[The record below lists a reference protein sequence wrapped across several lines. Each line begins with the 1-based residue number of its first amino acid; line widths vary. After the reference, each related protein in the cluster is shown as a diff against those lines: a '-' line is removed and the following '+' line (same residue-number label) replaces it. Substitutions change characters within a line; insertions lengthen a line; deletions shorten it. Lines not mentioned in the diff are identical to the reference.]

1 MGHEAVGSSAVVSSD
16 SKRRIVLVG
25 NPNSGKSVLFNAL
38 TGLYVDVSNYP
49 GTTLDISSS
58 EIEQGLL
65 IDTPGVYGISSF
77 NDEERIARDI
87 ILSADVVI
95 NVVNS
100 MHLERDLFLTQQV
113 IDAGIPIVVALNM
126 MDEAEKRGMEIDVPG
141 LSRLLGVPVV
151 PTIGVKKI
159 GVSKVL
165 ERVTDASVGHQTPGL
180 DKLLESIDELLG
192 GRGGRGDSGEKGDK
206 GDSGGSGDSEFPSQD
221 ISPGHKLLLLE
232 DDPEMASRERVS
244 PIGYRET
251 VYQMRRRH
259 VNSIVSQVLQDRSR
273 STLGETIG
281 KLSIQP
287 LTGIPM
293 LIACMWIVYKVM
305 GSFVASTIVGFTEG
319 TVMAGLYEPWMRSLI
334 TRIVPSTSVVWDIL
348 AGEFGV
354 LTMTPVYVFG
364 LLTPLVLGFYLFISL
379 FEDSGYLPR
388 IAALSD
394 RTFGSIGLNG
404 KAIIPMILGFGC
416 TTMATITT
424 RMLGTQKEKR
434 IATFLLGLAIPCS
447 AQLGVISA
455 MLSKLGIGYLALYIM
470 TIIIVFL
477 AVGVLLKTVLPGKP
491 SSLLLDLPP
500 MRVPSLSNVLRK
512 AVTRTVHFIKEATPL
527 FAAGSVLIGA
537 MNASGV
543 LDAVQRAAQP
553 IVVSWLRLPRETATS
568 FIMGFIRRDFG
579 AAGLTSI
586 DMTNSQI
593 LVAMVT
599 MSLFVPCIASVLVMV
614 KERGKLEAAA
624 MWVGAFTIALVTG
637 GLVSR
642 ALSLA

>member
-100 MHLERDLFLTQQV
+100 MYLERDLFLTQQV

-244 PIGYRET
+244 PIGYRDKCADAKEACE
-251 VYQMRRRH
+251 
-259 VNSIVSQVLQDRSR
+259 LDRISGAPGPVEVD
-273 STLGETIG
+273 SEGETIG

-293 LIACMWIVYKVM
+293 LIACMWIVQVM

-319 TVMAGLYEPWMRSLI
+319 TVMAGLCEPWMWSLI

-586 DMTNSQI
+586 DMTGPQV
-593 LVAMVT
+593 LTAMVT
-599 MSLFVPCIASVLVMV
+599 MSLFVPCIASVLVMM
-614 KERGKLEAAA
+614 KERGRLEAAA

-642 ALSLA
+642 VLSLV

>member
-1 MGHEAVGSSAVVSSD
+1 MGHDAVRSSTVVSPD
-16 SKRRIVLVG
+16 SKRKIVLVG

-87 ILSADVVI
+87 ILTADVVI

-100 MHLERDLFLTQQV
+100 MYLERDLFLTQQI
-113 IDAGIPIVVALNM
+113 IDAGIPMVVALNM
-126 MDEAEKRGMEIDVPG
+126 MDEAEKRGMAIDAQR

-151 PTIGVKKI
+151 PTVAVRKI
-159 GVSKVL
+159 GISEIL
-165 ERVTDASVGHQTPGL
+165 ERVTDASIGHQTPGL
-180 DKLLESIDELLG
+180 DKLLESVDELLG
-192 GRGGRGDSGEKGDK
+192 KRAGAVDGTRPSPSISTGR
-206 GDSGGSGDSEFPSQD
+206 
-221 ISPGHKLLLLE
+221 KLLLLE
-232 DDPEMASRERVS
+232 GDREIADRESIPPAGHREVV
-244 PIGYRET
+244 YR
-251 VYQMRRRH
+251 MRRKH
-259 VNSIVSQVLQDRSR
+259 VNSIVSQVLLDRSK
-273 STLGETIG
+273 STLGEIIG
-281 KLSIQP
+281 KLSIRP

-293 LIACMWIVYKVM
+293 LIGCMWVVYKVM
-305 GSFVASTIVGFTEG
+305 GSLVASTIVGFTEE
-319 TVMAGLYEPWMRSLI
+319 TVMAGLYEPWMRSLVS
-334 TRIVPSTSVVWDIL
+334 RIIPSTSVVWDIL
-348 AGEFGV
+348 VGEFGV

-404 KAIIPMILGFGC
+404 KAIIPIILGFGC

-455 MLSKLGIGYLALYIM
+455 MLSKLGVGYLALYIL
-470 TIIIVFL
+470 TIIMVFL
-477 AVGVLLKTVLPGKP
+477 AVGALLKAILPGGP

-500 MRVPSLSNVLRK
+500 MRIPSLSNVMRK

-586 DMTNSQI
+586 DMTGPQV
-593 LVAMVT
+593 LTAMVT
-599 MSLFVPCIASVLVMV
+599 MSLFVPCIASVLVMM
-614 KERGKLEAAA
+614 KERGRLEAAA

-642 ALSLA
+642 VLSLV